1 LFWKQNSINRSGYNS
16 HTVWTQTGYT
26 NKHCSVNL
34 NGGETKGDGG
44 NDGRINCTL
53 RVKEQAL
60 R

>member
-1 LFWKQNSINRSGYNS
+1 VKSIVLEVKRYPQK
-16 HTVWTQTGYT
+16 WLQTGYT

-34 NGGETKGDGG
+34 NGGEIMGAGG